1 MKLSQSRAIPLA
13 ILATILAAATAMFMF
28 SGQSVF
34 GHNAPADCNTA
45 NNVGLTIIILDEN
58 GDVITRTAHGSTVT
72 YQVILSIPELP
83 SDKIACNFEGG
94 QVTITL
100 PNGETQNVA
109 GFDGTPEIGLIA
121 RGSVAELPG
130 SDYTVDQT
138 HAVNSALTATANYTA
153 GVVHSGEDETAH
165 PTISATA
172 TGFIYLK
179 PPSISIAIDP
189 DTQNVYEGG
198 DADFRVTVTNTGD
211 LELTTIQIVDSLE
224 TSCERSFD
232 ILAVGD
238 STEFDCDMSPAQSGR
253 NEFTVTAAVVAGV
266 PGDLSSVRDMATSTI
281 TIEDVAIEVE
291 IVNDTPRVR
300 LGNES
305 TFTITVSNPNTTGL
319 VGVKVK
325 VEAATECDRDEIGDM
340 EAGSTEVYV
349 CASQFDS
356 GRTPV
361 EAVAQGTVVGV
372 GGLTDSA
379 TVDAEVFELD
389 LTIQKT
395 VEQDPINTG
404 DTAQFTVKVN
414 NYGNTDLD
422 DVVVDDHD
430 LSPGCDMALGTLK
443 SQTEF
448 QYQCESTPLEDDTGD
463 MEITVTGIAP
473 DGQPVTHSDSIA
485 ISVLRPSTIVAVEE
499 VDTTVL
505 RLVVQVLT
513 ITETNNGDSPL
524 TDVFVD
530 VSPSETRLNID
541 SKEFLGGD
549 DSGDR
554 ILDPGETWEW
564 RMVIVSVAG
573 DHVVVAGNAGT
584 IDVTATGHGTDQ
596 LDNDITWPGYATEQH
611 TLKIPIT
618 VQ

>member
-13 ILATILAAATAMFMF
+13 ILVAILAAATAMFMF

-58 GDVITRTAHGSTVT
+58 GDVITQTAHGSIVT

-100 PNGETQNVA
+100 PNGEMQNVA
-109 GFDGTPEIGLIA
+109 GFEGTPDIGLVA

-130 SDYTVDQT
+130 FSYTVDQT
-138 HAVNSALTATANYTA
+138 HATNSALTATANYSG
-153 GVVHSGEDETAH
+153 GVVHSGADDAQH

-172 TGFIYLK
+172 SGFIHLK
-179 PPSISIAIDP
+179 PPSIAIAIDR

-198 DADFRVTVTNTGD
+198 DADFRVTVTNDGN
-211 LELTTIQIVDSLE
+211 LELTTVQVIDSLE
-224 TSCERSFD
+224 TSCERSFEV
-232 ILAVGD
+232 LAVGD
-238 STEFDCDMSPAQSGR
+238 SAEFDCDMSPAQSGD

-266 PGDLSSVRDMATSTI
+266 HEDLSSVRDMATSTI

-300 LGNES
+300 VGNES

-319 VGVKVK
+319 VGVTVK
-325 VEAATECDRDEIGDM
+325 VEAATECDREIGDM
-340 EAGSTEVYV
+340 EAGSTEVFV

-356 GRTPV
+356 GTTPV
-361 EAVAQGTVVGV
+361 TAVAKGTVVDV

-379 TVDAEVFELD
+379 TVDAIVFELD

-395 VEQDPINTG
+395 VEQDPINSG
-404 DTAQFTVKVN
+404 DAAKFTVKVN
-414 NYGNTDLD
+414 NYGNTDLT

-430 LSPGCDMALGTLK
+430 LAPGCDMALGTLE

-448 QYQCESTPLEDDTGD
+448 EYQCESTPLEDDTGN

-473 DGQPVTHSDSIA
+473 DGEPVTHSDSIA

-524 TDVFVD
+524 TDVYVD
-530 VSPSETRLNID
+530 VSPSETRLTAD
-541 SKEFLGGD
+541 SKEFIGGD
-549 DSGDR
+549 DSADG

-564 RMVIVSVAG
+564 RMVIISVAG
-573 DHVVVAGNAGT
+573 DHVVVAGDAGT

-596 LDNDITWPGYATEQH
+596 LGGDITFPGYATEQH
-611 TLKIPIT
+611 TLAIPIT

>member
-1 MKLSQSRAIPLA
+1 MKLSQSRAIPLV
-13 ILATILAAATAMFMF
+13 ILVAILAAATAMFIF

-34 GHNAPADCNTA
+34 GHNNPADCNTA

-58 GDVITRTAHGSTVT
+58 GDVITDTAHGSIVT

-83 SDKIACNFEGG
+83 SDKIACNFESG

-100 PNGETQNVA
+100 PNGEAQNVA
-109 GFDGTPEIGLIA
+109 GFDGTPEIGLIS

-130 SDYTVDQT
+130 VDYTVDQT
-138 HAVNSALTATANYTA
+138 HAANSALAATASYTG
-153 GVVHSGEDETAH
+153 GVVHSGEDDTTH

-172 TGFIYLK
+172 SGFLHLK
-179 PPSISIAIDP
+179 APSIGITIDR

-198 DADFRVTVTNTGD
+198 DADFRVTVTNTGN
-211 LELTTIQIVDSLE
+211 LELTNIQIVDSME
-224 TSCERSFD
+224 TDCERSFE

-238 STEFDCDMSPAQSGR
+238 STEFDCGMSPAQSGD

-266 PGDLSSVRDMATSTI
+266 PEDLSSVRDMATSSI
-281 TIEDVAIEVE
+281 TIEDVAIEIE
-291 IVNDTPRVR
+291 IVNETPRVR
-300 LGNES
+300 VGNES
-305 TFTITVSNPNTTGL
+305 SFTITVRNPNTTGL
-319 VGVKVK
+319 VRVRVT
-325 VEAATECDRDEIGDM
+325 VDDATECNRDIGPM
-340 EAGSTEVYV
+340 EADTTVVYV

-356 GRTPV
+356 GRTEV
-361 EAVAQGTVVGV
+361 EAQAKGVVVEIGE
-372 GGLTDSA
+372 LTDA
-379 TVDAEVFELD
+379 AKVDAIVFELD
-389 LTIQKT
+389 LTIEKT
-395 VEQDPINTG
+395 ADQYTINSGDP
-404 DTAQFTVKVN
+404 ASFTVKVIN
-414 NYGNTDLD
+414 FGNTKLD

-430 LSPGCDMALGTLK
+430 LSPACDMALGTLEPQ
-443 SQTEF
+443 SEF
-448 QYQCESTPLEDDTGD
+448 EYQCESTALEDDTGD

-473 DGQPVTHSDSIA
+473 DGQPVMHSATIA

-524 TDVFVD
+524 TDVYVD
-530 VSPSETRLNID
+530 VMPSETRLTAD
-541 SKEFLGGD
+541 SKEFIGGD
-549 DSGDR
+549 DSGDG

-573 DHVVVAGNAGT
+573 DHVVVAGDAGT

-596 LDNDITWPGYATEQH
+596 LGGDITFPSYATEQH
-611 TLKIPIT
+611 TLKVPIT

>member
-58 GDVITRTAHGSTVT
+58 GDVITDTAHGSMVT

-83 SDKIACNFEGG
+83 ADKIACNFEGG

-100 PNGETQNVA
+100 PNGESQNVA
-109 GFDGTPEIGLIA
+109 GFDGTPDIGLIS

-130 SDYTVDQT
+130 VDYTVDQT
-138 HAVNSALTATANYTA
+138 HAANSALAATANYSG
-153 GVVHSGEDETAH
+153 GVVHSGEDDTAH

-172 TGFIYLK
+172 SGFLYLK
-179 PPSISIAIDP
+179 PPSIAIAIDR
-189 DTQNVYEGG
+189 DTQNVYQGG
-198 DADFRVTVTNTGD
+198 DADFRVTVTNDGY
-211 LELTTIQIVDSLE
+211 LELTSIQVVDSLE
-224 TSCERSFD
+224 TTCEQSFEV
-232 ILAVGD
+232 LAVGD
-238 STEFDCDMSPAQSGR
+238 SLEFDCDMSPAQSGD

-266 PGDLSSVRDMATSTI
+266 PEDLSSVRDMATSSI
-281 TIEDVAIEVE
+281 TIEDVAIEIE
-291 IVNDTPRVR
+291 IVNETPRVR
-300 LGNES
+300 VGNETS
-305 TFTITVSNPNTTGL
+305 FTITVRNPNTTGL
-319 VGVKVK
+319 VDVTVG
-325 VEAATECDRDEIGDM
+325 VEAATECGRDIGAM
-340 EAGSTEVYV
+340 EADSTEVYV

-356 GRTPV
+356 GTTQVIALTRG
-361 EAVAQGTVVGV
+361 EVVDV
-372 GGLTDSA
+372 GELTDSA
-379 TVDAEVFELD
+379 TVDAIVFELD
-389 LTIQKT
+389 LTIEKT
-395 VEQDPINTG
+395 ADQYTINTG
-404 DTAQFTVKVN
+404 DAASFTVKVN
-414 NYGNTDLD
+414 NYGNTDLV

-430 LSPGCDMALGTLK
+430 LSAACNMALGTLE
-443 SQTEF
+443 SQSEF
-448 QYQCESTPLEDDTGD
+448 EYQCESTPLEDDTGD
-463 MEITVTGIAP
+463 MEISVTGIAP
-473 DGQPVTHSDSIA
+473 DGQPVMHSATIA

-524 TDVFVD
+524 TDVYVD
-530 VSPSETRLNID
+530 VMPSDTRLDIN
-541 SKEFLGGD
+541 SKEFIGGD
-549 DSGDR
+549 DSGDG

-573 DHVVVAGNAGT
+573 DHVVVAGDAGA

-596 LDNDITWPGYATEQH
+596 LGGDITFPAYPTEQH
-611 TLKIPIT
+611 TLAVPIV